1 VKPIVNAIVAF
12 IDRADIDTDAILPK
26 QYMRSIEKTGYGQFL
41 FDGWRYLELGDLGR
55 GDQHRHLN
63 PEFVLNEPRYQ
74 GAGILLCRRN
84 FGSGSAR
91 EHAVWALH
99 EYGFHVLIAP
109 SYGDIFASN
118 CLKNDVL
125 PIVLPEDV
133 VESLFRKVESTPG
146 YQLTVDVAAQVV
158 KAPEGDELPF
168 ALDAFRKRCLLEN
181 LNDISYALGHA
192 QKIRDFEEYR
202 RAKAPW
208 LFTDYSE

>member
-1 VKPIVNAIVAF
+1 VKPIVKAIVTF
-12 IDRADIDTDAILPK
+12 IDRADVDTDAILPK

-41 FDGWRYLELGDLGR
+41 FDGWRYLEPGDLGL

-63 PEFVLNEPRYQ
+63 QDFVPNQPRYQ

-99 EYGFHVLIAP
+99 EYGLHVLIAP
-109 SYGDIFASN
+109 SYGDIFANN

-125 PIVLPEDV
+125 PIVLPEDL
-133 VESLFRKVESTPG
+133 VERLFGKVESTPG
-146 YQLTVDVAAQVV
+146 YQLTVDIAAQVI
-158 KAPEGDELPF
+158 KTPDGGELPF
-168 ALDAFRKRCLLEN
+168 TLDAFRKRCLLEN
-181 LNDISYALGHA
+181 LDDTSYALSHA
-192 QKIRDFEEYR
+192 QKIRGFEEYR
-202 RAKAPW
+202 RAEVPW